1 METGTVALAFATY
14 ALANMALSDG
24 VIPHN
29 LSQKPQG
36 IEIALETE
44 DVDGAYAHA
53 VSCDALPVTKPTD
66 MPWGQRLARV
76 KDCDGILVE
85 LCSPMN

>member
-1 METGTVALAFATY
+1 METGAVALAFATY
-14 ALANMALSDG
+14 DLAAMAMSDG

-29 LSQKPQG
+29 PSQKPQG
-36 IEIALETE
+36 IELALETE
-44 DVDGAYAHA
+44 DVDTAYAHA
-53 VSCDALPVTKPTD
+53 VSCGAPPVTEPTD

-85 LCSPMN
+85 ICSPMI